1 MRKERY
7 VFGGLLA
14 LFLLLFA
21 LETLALY
28 SHEREMATMHRG
40 MVEGMHR
47 GMVGFGWSFWI
58 LLALLALFL
67 YYLSKEQGS
76 DSDPREILKA
86 RYARGEV
93 TRGEMMDI
101 VLYTREECPLCEEAK
116 EVLDEVRKE
125 RPFEYRE
132 IDITT
137 SPELARKYK
146 NLIPV
151 LAIDGEVA
159 FVGRVD
165 AKALRARLEG
175 QG

>member
-1 MRKERY
+1 ME
-7 VFGGLLA
+7 
-14 LFLLLFA
+14 
-21 LETLALY
+21 
-28 SHEREMATMHRG
+28 
-40 MVEGMHR
+40 
-47 GMVGFGWSFWI
+47 
-58 LLALLALFL
+58 
-67 YYLSKEQGS
+67 
-76 DSDPREILKA
+76 
-86 RYARGEV
+86 
-93 TRGEMMDI
+93 I

-125 RPFEYRE
+125 RHFEYRE

-165 AKALRARLEG
+165 AKDLKILLEG
-175 QG
+175 GG